1 MKRTRPFQKRRRGQ
15 DRASVKKI
23 ELEEEDSAECLT

>member
-1 MKRTRPFQKRRRGQ
+1 MKRTRPFQKRRGQ